1 MSYGSTQGSPCV
13 KSMSQRA
20 SEGINLNDMGSYAF
34 YQVLVI
40 QQNRKFGNNQVIT
53 LASIL
58 QAILVKDTGEEHM
71 RCAVE
76 SKNISL

>member
-1 MSYGSTQGSPCV
+1 
-13 KSMSQRA
+13 
-20 SEGINLNDMGSYAF
+20 MGSCAF

-40 QQNRKFGNNQVIT
+40 QRNRKFGNNQVIT
-53 LASIL
+53 LVNIL

-76 SKNISL
+76 SKNSHFELATKVKITFYNEFA